1 MSWNSRDI
9 PDHTGKVA
17 VVTGANSGLGLEST
31 RELARAGATVVMGAR
46 DATRADA
53 ARRDILSTVPA
64 AELDIVPLDL
74 ASLTSVR
81 TAAASIVAAHPR
93 IDILI
98 NNAGV
103 MGIPR
108 RLTQDGFEM
117 QFGTNHLGHFVLT
130 ALLLPAIEA
139 SGDGRIVTVTST
151 GRHFAAAFDQSDLAM
166 ESSYDPWRAYGRSKR
181 ANFLFALELDRRLRA
196 AGAATRSLVAH
207 PGFSNTNLQATSAA
221 ESGGGRSQRFFHE
234 TVQRFGMDAAGGAL
248 PQLRAATDPD
258 ADGSELYTPRWVN
271 FGAPVRRRYLPS
283 SAKQDDLD
291 LLWRI
296 SEEAAGA
303 PFDVGAIVGGGGT

>member
-1 MSWNSRDI
+1 MAWTSRDI
-9 PDHTGKVA
+9 PDQTGRVA
-17 VVTGANSGLGLEST
+17 VVTGANSGLGLESA
-31 RELARAGATVVMGAR
+31 RELARKGATVVMAAR
-46 DATRADA
+46 DATRAEA
-53 ARRDILSTVPA
+53 ARDDVLSTVPGA
-64 AELDIVPLDL
+64 DLEVVPLDL
-74 ASLTSVR
+74 ASLASVR
-81 TAAASIVAAHPR
+81 DAAASIVAAHPR

-108 RLTQDGFEM
+108 KLTEDGFEM

-151 GRHFAAAFDQSDLAM
+151 GRHFDAPLDPTDLSM

-181 ANFLFALELDRRLRA
+181 ANFLFAQELDRRLRA
-196 AGAATRSLVAH
+196 AGATTRSLVAH

-248 PQLRAATDPD
+248 PQLRAATDPG
-258 ADGSELYTPRWVN
+258 ADGAELYTPRWVN
-271 FGAPVRRRYLPS
+271 FGAPVRRGFLPS
-283 SAKQDDLD
+283 SAKHEDGD
-291 LLWRI
+291 LLWSV
-296 SEEAAGA
+296 SEDATGT
-303 PFDVGAIVGGGGT
+303 PFDVDAIVGGGGA